1 MASTTLHLRAEDKIL
16 EHRSALTPSTTRS
29 LLDAGYTI
37 KVERSP
43 TSPLRKRIFPDQ
55 EFEKA
60 GAELVPEGSWVNAPR
75 DSIIVGLKELD
86 ETKDFPLIHDHVTF
100 AHCFKNQG
108 GWEKALGR
116 WSRGG
121 GVLYDLEFLQDDS
134 GRRVAA
140 FGYHAGF
147 AGAALSLKNW
157 AWQLEHPDGTPLPG
171 VDDFTGGK
179 GYYINEDEMVNQIR
193 ADVERGSKIAGRKP
207 RILIIGA
214 LGRCGR
220 GAVDACVKAGCED
233 ILRWDMEETAK
244 GGPFTEII
252 ESDIFIN
259 CIYLTSKI
267 PPFVD
272 DNSLLGSN
280 RKLSVICDVS
290 CDTTNPNNPIPIYS
304 ANSTFDK
311 PTIQLK
317 YSNPPLSVISIDH
330 LPSLL
335 PAESSNAFSADLL
348 PSMLEIKNRASHPVW
363 KRAENLY
370 QEKVALLPAE
380 LQKREV

>member
-1 MASTTLHLRAEDKIL
+1 MAGTTLHLRAEDKIL
-16 EHRSALTPSTTRS
+16 EHRSALTPSTTRA
-29 LLDAGYTI
+29 LIDAGYNI

-43 TSPLRKRIFPDQ
+43 TSALRKRIFPDE

-60 GAELVPEGSWVNAPR
+60 GAELVAEGSWINAPK

-86 ETKDFPLIHDHVTF
+86 ETKDFPLVHDHVTF

-147 AGAALSLKNW
+147 AGAALSLKTW

-171 VDDFTGGK
+171 VDEFTGGK
-179 GYYINEDEMVNQIR
+179 GYYVNEDEMVNQIR
-193 ADVERGSKIAGRKP
+193 ADIERGAKIAGRKP
-207 RILIIGA
+207 RVLIIGA

-233 ILRWDMEETAK
+233 ILRWDMAETAK
-244 GGPFTEII
+244 GGPFTEIV

-267 PPFVD
+267 PSFVD
-272 DNSLLGSN
+272 EDSLKSPNPHLQ
-280 RKLSVICDVS
+280 RKHSDRL
-290 CDTTNPNNPIPIYS
+290 
-304 ANSTFDK
+304 AQQTFDK
-311 PTIQLK
+311 PTLQLN
-317 YSNPPLSVISIDH
+317 YTNPPLSVISIDH

-335 PAESSNAFSADLL
+335 PAESSEAFSTDLL
-348 PSMLEIKNRASHPVW
+348 PSMLEIKNRTSHPVW
-363 KRAENLY
+363 QRAEKLY
-370 QEKVALLPAE
+370 REKVQTLPAE
-380 LQKREV
+380 LQKVEV